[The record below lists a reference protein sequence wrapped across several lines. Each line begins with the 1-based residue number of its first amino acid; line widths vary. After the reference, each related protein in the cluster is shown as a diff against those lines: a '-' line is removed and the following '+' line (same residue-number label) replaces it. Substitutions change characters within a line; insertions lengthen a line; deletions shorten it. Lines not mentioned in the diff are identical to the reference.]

1 MYHERTYEEISR
13 QTRRRVVIAIIA
25 LVLCVVVALAVQASV
40 RISRAQ
46 AVASVQESVVTAA
59 MQCAAVEG
67 SYPSSL
73 AHLED
78 HYGLV
83 IDHDHYLVYYE
94 WVGDNIPPTV
104 TVTAL

>member
-13 QTRRRVVIAIIA
+13 TRLRRIVAAVVVIA
-25 LVLCVVVALAVQASV
+25 LCVVIALAVQASIRV
-40 RISRAQ
+40 SRAQ
-46 AVASVQESVVTAA
+46 AVASVQENVLTAA

-73 AHLED
+73 THLEEY
-78 HYGLV
+78 YGLS
-83 IDHDHYLVYYE
+83 IDHEHYLVFYE
-94 WVGDNIPPTV
+94 WAGDNIPPTV